1 MRASLFIRTF
11 VVFFFYFVSVTWVT
25 VNCQSIGRCGPE
37 ESSKFDSLISRVTI
51 IGNANASF
59 PTTIAE
65 SSSWC
70 AQVKDSVKFT
80 KDFSK
85 KCLDGIARQV
95 TSLISYGIAKHQKKV
110 CRSIKSRTEAA
121 NKLKCLN
128 GNYARL
134 NGHMEK
140 YIDDYQRS
148 IDLPSKSKLPG
159 LCCAF
164 HSFSTAVKQEA
175 GKTCPDD
182 SVKYFLG
189 YIKAFSSDA
198 IELLCSGYTSSSP
211 ACLSLQLPKK
221 SHSIPR
227 TQSFL
232 PPLLMSLSSI

>member
-1 MRASLFIRTF
+1 MRVSLFIRPL
-11 VVFFFYFVSVTWVT
+11 VFSFSLAFLVAVDA
-25 VNCQSIGRCGPE
+25 QSIGKCGAE
-37 ESSKFDSLISRVTI
+37 ESRKFDQLISRVTI

-59 PTTIAE
+59 PTTVSE

-70 AQVKDSVKFT
+70 SQVKESVKLT

-110 CRSIKSRTEAA
+110 CRSVKSRTEAA

-128 GNYARL
+128 GNYFAL
-134 NGHMEK
+134 NSHMEK

-164 HSFSTAVKQEA
+164 HSFSMAVKQEA

-211 ACLSLQLPKK
+211 ACVSLQLPQK
-221 SHSIPR
+221 SQSIPR